1 MSAPLPLTIRRVH
14 EEALARNAGEPEF
27 HQALYEV
34 LESIVPVLER
44 HPEFVEA
51 GILDRLVEPE
61 RQIMFRVPWHDDEGT
76 VRVNRGFRVQFNSAL
91 GPYKGGLRFHPSVNL
106 GIVKFLGFEQIFKNA
121 LTGQGI
127 GGAKGGSDFD
137 PHGKSDA
144 EVMRFAQSFMSELYR
159 HLGEHTDVPAG
170 DIGVGA
176 REIGFLFGQYRR
188 LTNRHESGMFT
199 GKGIQWGGAE
209 VRTEATGYGTVF
221 FAEEM
226 LAVRGDSVD
235 GKRAVVSGS
244 GNVAI
249 YAIEKL
255 QQLGATPVT
264 ASDSGG
270 YVVDEAGIDL
280 ELLKQLK
287 EVDRARIS
295 SYAERRSSARY
306 VTGGSVW
313 DVAAEL
319 ALPCATQ
326 NELNTDDA
334 RTLLKNGV
342 QLVAEGANMPCTP
355 EAVEMF
361 QAADVLFAPGKAANA
376 GGVATSA
383 LEMSQNASRQRW
395 DFDSSED
402 KLREIMR
409 GVHTSAFDAAELYGH
424 PGDYVVGANAA
435 GFKRVADAML
445 AQGVI

>member
-1 MSAPLPLTIRRVH
+1 MTSALSPALRAIYN
-14 EEALARNAGEPEF
+14 EATHRNAHEPVF
-27 HQALYEV
+27 HQALHEV
-34 LESIVPVLER
+34 LESISPVLSN

-51 GILDRLVEPE
+51 GIVERLIEPE
-61 RQIMFRVPWHDDEGT
+61 RQIMFRVPWHDDAGN

-144 EVMRFAQSFMSELYR
+144 EVMRFCQSFMSELYR

-170 DIGVGA
+170 DMGVGA

-199 GKGIQWGGAE
+199 GKGVQWGGAE

-221 FAEEM
+221 FAQEM
-226 LAVRGDSVD
+226 LAARQNSVE
-235 GKRAVVSGS
+235 GKRAIVSGS

-255 QQLGATPVT
+255 QQLGAKPIT

-270 YVVDEAGIDL
+270 YIVDENGLDL

-287 EVDRARIS
+287 EVERARIS
-295 SYAERRSSARY
+295 EYAERRTSARY
-306 VTGGSVW
+306 VAGGSVW
-313 DVAAEL
+313 DVPGEL
-319 ALPCATQ
+319 AFPCATQ
-326 NELNTDDA
+326 NELSVKDA
-334 RTLLKNGV
+334 ETLLKNGL

-355 EAVEMF
+355 DAVETF
-361 QAADVLFAPGKAANA
+361 QVADVLFAPGKAANA

-383 LEMSQNASRQRW
+383 LEMSQNAARQRW
-395 DFDSSED
+395 DFTSSED
-402 KLREIMR
+402 KLHEIMR
-409 GVHTSAFDAAELYGH
+409 GVHASAWEAAEFYGH